1 MEEIQEALKS
11 PFWWFS
17 VVLVGIVINV
27 GSSFLKTYL
36 DTFLSSIS
44 NWWRDKSNARKEK
57 YNKVFNQLEKS
68 ENERFMLS
76 FMCNRDM
83 HHSIHLAVY
92 SALIIIVCFY
102 LDVANSTHYDSLLNV
117 VLLGLSAFMFFS
129 SYLTFITSIRKR
141 QLLFSVLKK
150 IDS

>member
-1 MEEIQEALKS
+1 MQDIQGALTS

-17 VVLVGIVINV
+17 VVLIGIIINI

-36 DTFLSSIS
+36 DTFLSAFS
-44 NWWRDKSNARKEK
+44 NWWRDKSNVRKEK
-57 YNKVFNQLEKS
+57 YDQIFNKLEES
-68 ENERFMLS
+68 EHERFMLS
-76 FMCNRDM
+76 FMCHRDM
-83 HHSIHLAVY
+83 HHSIHFAVY
-92 SALIIIVCFY
+92 SALILIVCFY
-102 LDVANSTHYDSLLNV
+102 LKMANSTYYDTPLNI

-129 SYLTFITSIRKR
+129 SYLSFITSIRKR